1 MSAPIKAA
9 AAAVVFLLA
18 ACASAQ
24 SERDTNYLGSALS
37 KLSAAVDATVR
48 YDKPAEDVDEP
59 TLLQLAI
66 AQDPSLLQPF
76 NGMTLRIR
84 REGQASAV
92 LICEAPQGK
101 ALLED
106 AGCTARMD
114 SHRWRDETACQFT
127 LDLSATCA
135 Q

>member
-1 MSAPIKAA
+1 MSAPVKAA

-24 SERDTNYLGSALS
+24 SERDMNYLGSALS

-48 YDKPAEDVDEP
+48 YDKPAEDVDEA
-59 TLLQLAI
+59 TLLQLSV
-66 AQDPSLLQPF
+66 AQDASLLQPF
-76 NGMTLRIR
+76 NGMTVRIR
-84 REGQASAV
+84 RQGQASAV
-92 LICEAPQGK
+92 LVCEAPGGK

>member
-1 MSAPIKAA
+1 MNLPLRIAA
-9 AAAVVFLLA
+9 AAGVFLLA

-24 SERDTNYLGSALS
+24 SEGDMNYLGSALT

-48 YDKPAEDVDEP
+48 YDRPAEDVDEAA
-59 TLLQLAI
+59 LLQMSV

-76 NGMTLRIR
+76 NGMTVRIR
-84 REGQASAV
+84 RDGQASAV
-92 LICEAPQGK
+92 LVCEASQGK

-106 AGCTARMD
+106 TGCTARMD
-114 SHRWRDETACQFT
+114 SHRWRDDSACQFT